1 MTFYHLSILVFS
13 IISSYIQI
21 YLGVSASLTILALA
35 ITFIIVRNMTCTEN
49 KDLYFSNIKSFLFPL
64 IITLFFFAISVF
76 PPIYDDEFS
85 YVATLPKLY
94 NELGKIQYISSFG
107 IWTTL
112 YQSYESVL
120 TAFKSL
126 GENLLPLRAFNL
138 LILFGIFLVFESRL
152 NQKLNFYH
160 KIFLRSLILSIPVLA
175 LNGLILKNDIFAGY
189 CILLAVNYLF
199 YEKQSFKNETI
210 GIIALAVLGTLK
222 PIFYTDG
229 LIIAFFY
236 FFTKRNQVFE
246 VNKKTYLKLFCLIT
260 IAVAPWALKNL
271 IELNQPFFPLLK
283 IPFFSFSLSEFN
295 ANYGIFKV
303 MFEEYSLSLKNFS
316 YSSGDSLWFIKNILN
331 RFGSIYLAILLYGIY
346 KYKNVRAYLNIILLV
361 SIYCISLWELR
372 YHIGVVLAAYLFL
385 FEYYEDIS
393 KNLYRYIKTFKKPLL
408 YIPLV
413 FLIFFLFSP
422 YKNAFAIYKH
432 LYISPALYFYKTG
445 YDEFVQKYMSMRQN
459 NDLIIF
465 LNTNAKNSNIY
476 IDNSIFYYLDKS
488 INYYWLNILN
498 MSLIPSDYIQ
508 FKNLLKERRIKYIV
522 YDMNSLKGLVDFG
535 WEKNKMPNIVKFYQ
549 QYHDFITMLEAEK
562 KVKFITKFSDPE
574 AIHET
579 SIYEVIY

>member
-1 MTFYHLSILVFS
+1 MGFYHLSILVFS

-21 YLGVSASLTILALA
+21 YLGVSASLTIVALA
-35 ITFIIVRNMTCTEN
+35 STFIIVRNMTCTEN
-49 KDLYFSNIKSFLFPL
+49 KDLYFSNIKLFLFPL
-64 IITLFFFAISVF
+64 VITLFFFSVSVF

-94 NELGKIQYISSFG
+94 NELGRIQYISSFG

-120 TAFKSL
+120 TAFRSI
-126 GENLLPLRAFNL
+126 GENRIPLRGFNL
-138 LILFGIFLVFESRL
+138 LILLGIFLIFECRL
-152 NQKLNFYH
+152 NQKLNFYN

-199 YEKQSFKNETI
+199 YEKQDSKNENI
-210 GIIALAVLGTLK
+210 GFIALAVLATLK
-222 PIFYTDG
+222 PIFFTDG
-229 LIIAFFY
+229 LVIALLY
-236 FFTKRNQVFE
+236 FFTKKNQVFE
-246 VNKKTYLKLFCLIT
+246 VNKKTYLKFFCLIA
-260 IAVAPWALKNL
+260 IAFAPWALKNL
-271 IELNQPFFPLLK
+271 LELNQPFFPLLK
-283 IPFFSFSLSEFN
+283 IPFLSFSLSEFN
-295 ANYGIFKV
+295 VNYGIFKA
-303 MFEEYSLSLKNFS
+303 MFEESIFGLKNFS
-316 YSSGDSLWFIKNILN
+316 YSSGDSLWFIKNIFN

-372 YHIGVVLAAYLFL
+372 YHIGVVLAAHLFL

-393 KNLYRYIKTFKKPLL
+393 KNLYRYIKTFKKPLS

-413 FLIFFLFSP
+413 FLIFFLFSH

-432 LYISPALYFYKTG
+432 FYISPSLYFYKSG

-465 LNTNAKNSNIY
+465 LNANAKNSNIY

-488 INYYWLNILN
+488 INYYWLSTLNI
-498 MSLIPSDYIQ
+498 SLIPRDYIQ
-508 FKNLLKERRIKYIV
+508 FKNLLIERRIKYIV
-522 YDMNSLKGLVDFG
+522 YDMNSLKGYVDFG
-535 WEKNKMPNIVKFYQ
+535 WEKNKIPNIVNFFQ

-579 SIYEVIY
+579 SIYEVMY

>member
-1 MTFYHLSILVFS
+1 MAFYHLSILVFS
-13 IISSYIQI
+13 VISSYIQI
-21 YLGVSASLTILALA
+21 YLGVSASLTIVALA
-35 ITFIIVRNMTCTEN
+35 STFIIVRNMTCTEN

-64 IITLFFFAISVF
+64 AITLFFFAISVF

-138 LILFGIFLVFESRL
+138 LILFGIFLVFESRF
-152 NQKLNFYH
+152 NQKLNFCH
-160 KIFLRSLILSIPVLA
+160 KLFLRSLILSIPILA

-210 GIIALAVLGTLK
+210 GILALAILGTLK

-229 LIIAFFY
+229 LVIAFFY
-236 FFTKRNQVFE
+236 FFIKRKKGFN
-246 VNKKTYLKLFCLIT
+246 VNKTIFLKFFYIFS
-260 IAVAPWALKNL
+260 IANAPWLLKNL
-271 IELNQPFFPLLK
+271 LELNQPFFPLYK
-283 IPFFSFSLSEFN
+283 IPYLNFSLSEFN
-295 ANYGIFKV
+295 DHYNIYKTMFSELIYG
-303 MFEEYSLSLKNFS
+303 LKNFS
-316 YSSGDSLWFIKNILN
+316 YSNGDLSWFVKNILN
-331 RFGSIYLAILLYGIY
+331 RFGSVYLAILLVGIF
-346 KYKNVRAYLNIILLV
+346 KFKNARAYLNITLLV
-361 SIYCISLWELR
+361 SIFSFSLWELR

-385 FEYYEDIS
+385 IEYYKDLSNYVYRNIKS
-393 KNLYRYIKTFKKPLL
+393 LKNTFSYVSLVLL
-408 YIPLV
+408 MIILV
-413 FLIFFLFSP
+413 P
-422 YKNAFAIYKH
+422 QYNNALRVYKH
-432 LYISPALYFYKTG
+432 FYVDPSIYYYRSG
-445 YDEFVQKYMSMRQN
+445 YEEFVQKYMSMRQN
-459 NDLIIF
+459 NELINF
-465 LNTNAKNSNIY
+465 LNANAKNSNIY
-476 IDNSIFYYLDKS
+476 IDNSIFYYLDNS
-488 INYYWLNILN
+488 IHYYWLNTTN
-498 MSLIPSDYIQ
+498 MSMIPGDYYQ
-508 FKNLLKERRIKYIV
+508 FKNLLYERKIKYIV
-522 YDMNSLKGLVDFG
+522 YDMNTLKGLTDFG
-535 WEKNKMPNIVKFYQ
+535 WKKDKIPNIVKFYQ

>member
-303 MFEEYSLSLKNFS
+303 MFEESFLSLKNFS

-432 LYISPALYFYKTG
+432 FYISPALYFYKTG